1 MHYDIVKSVWQSET
15 LREEIPRFFSMEESE
30 HMPYRSNIPCKHP
43 DYAALITHDQMYC
56 DEHKKL
62 HKSDRAYASER
73 GYGGRS
79 GSVREGS
86 F

>member
-1 MHYDIVKSVWQSET
+1 
-15 LREEIPRFFSMEESE
+15 MEESE
-30 HMPYRSNIPCKHP
+30 HMPYRSNIPCKRP
-43 DYAALITHDQMYC
+43 DYAALIAHGQMYC
-56 DEHKKL
+56 DEYKKL

-73 GYGGRS
+73 GYGMGPS